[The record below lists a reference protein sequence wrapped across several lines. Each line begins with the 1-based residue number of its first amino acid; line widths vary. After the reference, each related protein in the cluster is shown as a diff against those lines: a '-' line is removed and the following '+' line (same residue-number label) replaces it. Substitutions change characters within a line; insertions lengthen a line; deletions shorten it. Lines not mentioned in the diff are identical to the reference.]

1 MKILNAD
8 QIRKVD
14 AYTIE
19 NEPIDSIDLMERAA
33 IECCNWIKEK
43 MGSDLSI
50 KIFVGPG
57 NNGGDGLAMGRIL
70 QEDNNNVAVYMLTM
84 PERLSPDAHENYKKL
99 TKHSDVEVVLLE
111 ELNTLPEIFDADL
124 VIDALFGSGLT
135 RPLVG
140 LAERVVKHINQ
151 SLATT
156 IAIDLPSGLFCE
168 LNTYDN
174 PDAIIRADYTLTF
187 QLPKLSFFFPENI
200 IYTGDWYYLDIGLMF
215 EAIDLQESNYL
226 LIENDDIVFN
236 LHQRKKFSHKGTY
249 GHALLMAGSYGKMGA
264 AVLATKACLRAG
276 VGLLTTHIATKGYEI
291 IQTAVPEAMVSI
303 DAGTDY
309 ISAFPDLSKYSAI
322 GVGPGI
328 GSNDFTGFMLQK
340 LLQTVTVPIVL
351 DADALNL
358 LATSKEWMN
367 LLPVNSVLT
376 PHPGEFDR
384 LAGPSVNGFERHLK
398 QIKLSKD
405 YKIIIVL
412 KGAHTSITVPDGTCW
427 FNATGNPGMATAGS
441 GDVLTGIILSLLA
454 QGYSP
459 FRAALT
465 GVYLHGLAGDLACE
479 DTGVE
484 SLLSSD
490 IINYIGK
497 AFMTIRS
504 TELDF

>member
-33 IECCNWIKEK
+33 TECCNWIKEK

-57 NNGGDGLAMGRIL
+57 NNGGDGLAIARIL

-84 PERLSPDAHENYKKL
+84 PERLSPDAQENYKKL

-111 ELNTLPEIFDADL
+111 ELHTLPEIFDADL

-358 LATSKEWMN
+358 LATSQEWID
-367 LLPVNSVLT
+367 LLPVNSILT

-490 IINYIGK
+490 IINHIAK

-504 TELDF
+504 NELDF